1 MCSIETANL
10 ITCPVGTP
18 TAVTHPR
25 PSEGSFVHGSHDL
38 DPGQGGFD
46 KGRELG
52 TKTGNLQADERP
64 MSWPNAEDFL

>member
-1 MCSIETANL
+1 MCSIEIAGF
-10 ITCPVGTP
+10 IICPVGIP
-18 TAVTHPR
+18 TTVTHAEL
-25 PSEGSFVHGSHDL
+25 SEGSFVHGFHDL

-64 MSWPNAEDFL
+64 MSWPNAEDLL